1 MCDKVIIMSEKKG
14 NKLKKFEVSEI
25 DANSPNHEIRSFF
38 IDTAIQTINYMG
50 NKAYNGRIRNE
61 EHEKLKIQQ
70 LKLIVNA
77 CNVGN
82 RILKDRQLDDYE
94 KDMEALKNGL
104 MLNVDSD
111 DEIIELSP
119 DALKEIEDLD
129 GRLVKLRDIEGGD

>member
-1 MCDKVIIMSEKKG
+1 MYNKVIIMSKKKG
-14 NKLKKFEVSEI
+14 NKIKKFEVNEI
-25 DANSPNHEIRSFF
+25 DANSPNHDIRSFF
-38 IDTAIQTINYMG
+38 VNTAIQTINYMG

-70 LKLIVNA
+70 LKLIINA

-82 RILKDRQLDDYE
+82 RILKDRQLDEYE

-104 MLNVDSD
+104 MVDVKSD
-111 DEIIELSP
+111 DDVIELSP

-129 GRLVKLRDIEGGD
+129 ERLAKLNEED

>member
-1 MCDKVIIMSEKKG
+1 MMSGKKVKKSK
-14 NKLKKFEVSEI
+14 NFEVSEV

-111 DEIIELSP
+111 DDVIELSP
-119 DALKEIEDLD
+119 NALKEIEDLD
-129 GRLVKLRDIEGGD
+129 ERLANLSNDEGC

>member
-1 MCDKVIIMSEKKG
+1 MSKKNV
-14 NKLKKFEVSEI
+14 NKTKKFEVSEI
-25 DANSPNHEIRSFF
+25 NANSPNHDIRSFF

-104 MLNVDSD
+104 MVDVKSD
-111 DEIIELSP
+111 DVIELSP

-129 GRLVKLRDIEGGD
+129 ERLAKLNEED

>member
-1 MCDKVIIMSEKKG
+1 MQYGNYGVIDIMRKKS

-38 IDTAIQTINYMG
+38 VDTAIQTINYMG

-70 LKLIVNA
+70 LKLIINA

-94 KDMEALKNGL
+94 KDLEALKQGFNIH
-104 MLNVDSD
+104 VDS
-111 DEIIELSP
+111 EEVIELSP
-119 DALKEIEDLD
+119 EALKEIEELD
-129 GRLVKLRDIEGGD
+129 EKLANLSEDD

>member
-1 MCDKVIIMSEKKG
+1 MSKKKG
-14 NKLKKFEVSEI
+14 NKIKKFEVNEI
-25 DANSPNHEIRSFF
+25 DANSPNHDIRSFF
-38 IDTAIQTINYMG
+38 VNTAIQTINYMG

-70 LKLIVNA
+70 LKLIINA

-82 RILKDRQLDDYE
+82 RILKDRQLDEYE

-104 MLNVDSD
+104 MVDVKSD
-111 DEIIELSP
+111 DDVIELSP

-129 GRLVKLRDIEGGD
+129 ERLAKLNEED

>member
-1 MCDKVIIMSEKKG
+1 MYDKVIIMSKKNV
-14 NKLKKFEVSEI
+14 NKTKKFEVSEI
-25 DANSPNHEIRSFF
+25 NANSPNHDIRSFF

-104 MLNVDSD
+104 MLNVESD
-111 DEIIELSP
+111 DEVIELSP

-129 GRLVKLRDIEGGD
+129 ERLAKLNEED

>member
-1 MCDKVIIMSEKKG
+1 MYNKVIIMTRKKV
-14 NKLKKFEVSEI
+14 NKIKKFEVSEI
-25 DANSPNHEIRSFF
+25 GANSPNHEIRSFF
-38 IDTAIQTINYMG
+38 IDMAIQTINYMG
-50 NKAYNGRIRNE
+50 NKAYNGSIRNE

-104 MLNVDSD
+104 MLNVESD
-111 DEIIELSP
+111 DEVIELSP

-129 GRLVKLRDIEGGD
+129 ERLAKLNDDEGC

>member
-1 MCDKVIIMSEKKG
+1 MYDKVIIMSKKNV
-14 NKLKKFEVSEI
+14 NKTKKFEVSEI
-25 DANSPNHEIRSFF
+25 NANSPNHDIRSFF

-82 RILKDRQLDDYE
+82 RILKDRQLDDYNPPYH
-94 KDMEALKNGL
+94 L
-104 MLNVDSD
+104 
-111 DEIIELSP
+111 
-119 DALKEIEDLD
+119 
-129 GRLVKLRDIEGGD
+129 

>member
-1 MCDKVIIMSEKKG
+1 MYNKGFIMSGKKG
-14 NKLKKFEVSEI
+14 KKIKKFEVSEI
-25 DANSPNHEIRSFF
+25 DANSPNHDIRSFF
-38 IDTAIQTINYMG
+38 IDIAIQTINYMG

-70 LKLIVNA
+70 LKVIINA

-104 MLNVDSD
+104 MLNVESD
-111 DEIIELSP
+111 DDVIELSP

-129 GRLVKLRDIEGGD
+129 ERLAKLSDDEGC

>member
-1 MCDKVIIMSEKKG
+1 MYDKVIIMSKKNV
-14 NKLKKFEVSEI
+14 NKTKKFEVSEI
-25 DANSPNHEIRSFF
+25 NANSPNHDIRSFF

-104 MLNVDSD
+104 MVDVKSD
-111 DEIIELSP
+111 DDVIELSP

-129 GRLVKLRDIEGGD
+129 ERLAKLNEED

>member
-1 MCDKVIIMSEKKG
+1 
-14 NKLKKFEVSEI
+14 
-25 DANSPNHEIRSFF
+25 
-38 IDTAIQTINYMG
+38 MG

-104 MLNVDSD
+104 MVDVKSD
-111 DEIIELSP
+111 DDVIELSP

-129 GRLVKLRDIEGGD
+129 ERLAKLNEED

>member
-1 MCDKVIIMSEKKG
+1 MSKKNV
-14 NKLKKFEVSEI
+14 NKTKKFEVSEI
-25 DANSPNHEIRSFF
+25 NANSPNHDIRSFF

-104 MLNVDSD
+104 MVDVKSD
-111 DEIIELSP
+111 DDVIELSP

-129 GRLVKLRDIEGGD
+129 ERLAKLNEED

>member
-1 MCDKVIIMSEKKG
+1 MYDKVIIMSKKNV
-14 NKLKKFEVSEI
+14 NKTKKFEVSEI
-25 DANSPNHEIRSFF
+25 NANSPNHDIRSFF

-104 MLNVDSD
+104 MVDVKSD
-111 DEIIELSP
+111 DVIELSP

-129 GRLVKLRDIEGGD
+129 ERLAKLNEED

>member
-1 MCDKVIIMSEKKG
+1 MTRKKV
-14 NKLKKFEVSEI
+14 NKIKKFEVSEI
-25 DANSPNHEIRSFF
+25 GANSPNHEIRSFF
-38 IDTAIQTINYMG
+38 FIDMAIQTINYMG
-50 NKAYNGRIRNE
+50 NKSYNGRIRNE

-94 KDMEALKNGL
+94 KDIEALKNGL
-104 MLNVDSD
+104 MLNVESD
-111 DEIIELSP
+111 NDVIELSL

-129 GRLVKLRDIEGGD
+129 ERLAKLNDDEGC